1 MTLTGRFITFIIT
14 LLLKIF
20 CKVEGAQLE
29 SVPRQGPLILVVNH
43 VNFLEVP
50 LIYTLLLPRKVC
62 GIIKKETWDSWFV
75 GMLAREWGAIS
86 INRETPGIS
95 TFKETGKALK
105 EKKILCIAPEG
116 TRSGTGVLA
125 KGHPGVV
132 FLALKNRVPILIVA
146 HYGIENFWYNIKRLK
161 RTRVTFV
168 VGKPFMLASE
178 MKITKNVYQ
187 EMTDQIMARMAFML
201 PERYRGAYTDIK
213 IISDKYIRVNYQY

>member
-1 MTLTGRFITFIIT
+1 MTLAGRFITFIIK

-20 CKVEGAQLE
+20 CKVEGDELE
-29 SVPRQGPLILVVNH
+29 SVPHQGPLILVVNH
-43 VNFLEVP
+43 INFLEVP

-75 GMLAREWGAIS
+75 GILAKEWGAIS
-86 INRETPGIS
+86 VNRETPGIS
-95 TFKETGKALK
+95 TFKEAGKALK

-116 TRSGTGVLA
+116 TRSGNGELA
-125 KGHPGVV
+125 KGQQGVV

-146 HYGIENFWYNIKRLK
+146 HYGVENFWHNIKRLK

-178 MKITKNVYQ
+178 MKITKNDYQ
-187 EMTDQIMARMAFML
+187 EMTDQIMVRMASML
-201 PERYRGAYTDIK
+201 PERYRGAYADMK
-213 IISDKYIRVNYQY
+213 IISDKYIRVNCQY

>member
-1 MTLTGRFITFIIT
+1 MTLAGRFITFIIK
-14 LLLKIF
+14 LLLKIL
-20 CKVEGAQLE
+20 CKIEGNKLE
-29 SVPRQGPLILVVNH
+29 SIPHQGPLILVINH
-43 VNFLEVP
+43 INFLEAP

-62 GIIKKETWDSWFV
+62 GILKKESWDSWFV
-75 GMLAREWGAIS
+75 GMLAKEWGAIS

-132 FLALKNRVPILIVA
+132 FLALQNRVPILIIA
-146 HYGIENFWYNIKRLK
+146 HYGVENFWYNIKRLK

-178 MKITKNVYQ
+178 MKTTKNVYQ
-187 EMTDQIMARMAFML
+187 EITDQIMARMAFML
-201 PERYRGAYTDIK
+201 PERYRGAYADMK
-213 IISDKYIRVNYQY
+213 IISDKYIRI

>member
-1 MTLTGRFITFIIT
+1 MTLTGRFTTFIII

-29 SVPRQGPLILVVNH
+29 SVPHKGPLILVINH
-43 VNFLEVP
+43 INFLEVP
-50 LIYTLLLPRKVC
+50 LIYTLLLPREVC
-62 GIIKKETWDSWFV
+62 GIIKKETWNSWFV
-75 GMLAREWGAIS
+75 GMLAKEWGAIP

-161 RTRVTFV
+161 RTHVTFV

-178 MKITKNVYQ
+178 MKTTKNGYQ
-187 EMTDQIMARMAFML
+187 EMTDQIMVRMASML
-201 PERYRGAYTDIK
+201 PEHYRGVYADMKVT
-213 IISDKYIRVNYQY
+213 SDKYIKV

>member
-1 MTLTGRFITFIIT
+1 MTLAGRFVTFIII

-29 SVPRQGPLILVVNH
+29 SVPRQGPLILVINH
-43 VNFLEVP
+43 INFLEVP

-62 GIIKKETWDSWFV
+62 GILKKESWDNWFI
-75 GMLAREWGAIS
+75 GMLAKEWGAIPV
-86 INRETPGIS
+86 NRETPGIS
-95 TFKETGKALK
+95 TFKEAGKALK

-116 TRSGTGVLA
+116 TRSGTGELA
-125 KGHPGVV
+125 KGQQGVV
-132 FLALKNRVPILIVA
+132 FLALKNSVPILIVA

-168 VGKPFMLASE
+168 VGESFMLASE
-178 MKITKNVYQ
+178 TKTTKDGYQ

-201 PERYRGAYTDIK
+201 PERYRGAYTDIE
-213 IISDKYIRVNYQY
+213 IISDKYIRV

>member
-1 MTLTGRFITFIIT
+1 MTLTGRFTTFIII

-20 CKVEGAQLE
+20 CKVEKGELE
-29 SVPRQGPLILVVNH
+29 SIPRQGPLILVINH
-43 VNFLEVP
+43 INFLEVP

-86 INRETPGIS
+86 VNRETPGIS

-125 KGHPGVV
+125 KGYPGVV

-161 RTRVTFV
+161 RTRVTFI
-168 VGKPFMLASE
+168 VGESFMLASE
-178 MKITKNVYQ
+178 MKTTKNGYQ
-187 EMTDQIMARMAFML
+187 EMTDQIMARMASML
-201 PERYRGAYTDIK
+201 PERYRGAYADADMK
-213 IISDKYIRVNYQY
+213 IISGKHIRV

>member
-1 MTLTGRFITFIIT
+1 MTLAGRFVTFIIK

-20 CKVEGAQLE
+20 CKVEGAELE

-43 VNFLEVP
+43 INFLEVP

-62 GIIKKETWDSWFV
+62 GIIKKETWDNWFV
-75 GMLAREWGAIS
+75 GMLAKEWGAIS

-95 TFKETGKALK
+95 TFREAGKALK

-125 KGHPGVV
+125 KGQQGVV
-132 FLALKNRVPILIVA
+132 FLALQNRVPILIVA
-146 HYGIENFWYNIKRLK
+146 HYGIENFWYNIKKLK

-168 VGKPFMLASE
+168 VGEPFMLASE

-187 EMTDQIMARMAFML
+187 EVTDQIMARMAAML
-201 PERYRGAYTDIK
+201 PERYHGAYADMK
-213 IISDKYIRVNYQY
+213 IISDKYIKVYYQ

>member
-1 MTLTGRFITFIIT
+1 MTLAGRFITFIIK

-20 CKVEGAQLE
+20 CKVEGDKLE
-29 SVPRQGPLILVVNH
+29 SVPRQGPLILVINH
-43 VNFLEVP
+43 INFLEVP

-75 GMLAREWGAIS
+75 GILAKEWGAIS
-86 INRETPGIS
+86 VNRETPGIS
-95 TFKETGKALK
+95 TFKEAGKALK

-116 TRSGTGVLA
+116 TRSGNGELA
-125 KGHPGVV
+125 KGQQGVV

-146 HYGIENFWYNIKRLK
+146 HYGTENFWHNIKRLK

-178 MKITKNVYQ
+178 MKITKNDYQ
-187 EMTDQIMARMAFML
+187 EMTDQIMVRMASML
-201 PERYRGAYTDIK
+201 PERYRGAYADMK
-213 IISDKYIRVNYQY
+213 IISDKYIKVYCQ

>member
-1 MTLTGRFITFIIT
+1 MTLTGRFTTFIII

-29 SVPRQGPLILVVNH
+29 SVPHKGPLILVINH
-43 VNFLEVP
+43 INFLEVP
-50 LIYTLLLPRKVC
+50 LIYTLLLPREVC
-62 GIIKKETWDSWFV
+62 GIIKKETWNGWFV
-75 GMLAREWGAIS
+75 GMLAKEWGAIP

-105 EKKILCIAPEG
+105 EKKMLCIAPEG
-116 TRSGTGVLA
+116 TRSGNGVLA
-125 KGHPGVV
+125 KGQQGVV

-161 RTRVTFV
+161 RTHVTFV

-178 MKITKNVYQ
+178 MKTTKNGYQ
-187 EMTDQIMARMAFML
+187 EMTDQIMVRMASML
-201 PERYRGAYTDIK
+201 PEHYRGVYADMKVT
-213 IISDKYIRVNYQY
+213 SDKYIRV